1 MVLMMVVPMMV
12 LLMVVV
18 AVMGLVVMA
27 VTVAVRVL
35 DMNLN
40 VVGKMKNQIL
50 GNAKAVILVAFPE
63 FVFSLLFLSLSL
75 SPPNS
80 WYYRYLLTSDL
91 LIMSRIKTYY

>member
-1 MVLMMVVPMMV
+1 MVVPMTV
-12 LLMVVV
+12 LLVVVV

-63 FVFSLLFLSLSL
+63 FICLFPVIFLSLMIPS
-75 SPPNS
+75 
-80 WYYRYLLTSDL
+80 
-91 LIMSRIKTYY
+91 